1 MADVIG
7 VKADGIRAY
16 LTRDL
21 ENALKATEMI
31 RAQRRA
37 MAAAIAGARAELAML
52 SDGGPHD
59 LTEITR
65 SRLNELVAQMETFD
79 REVAV
84 PAENRH
90 RKAQQRKDH
99 FEAFVARVIAA

>member
-1 MADVIG
+1 VRT
-7 VKADGIRAY
+7 DGIRAY

-21 ENALKATEMI
+21 ESAVKATDMI

-37 MAAAIAGARAELAML
+37 MAASIAGVRAELAML
-52 SDGGPHD
+52 SDGGPPD

-65 SRLNELVAQMETFD
+65 SRLIELVAQMETFD

-84 PAENRH
+84 PAENRRH
-90 RKAQQRKDH
+90 KAQQKKDH
-99 FEAFVARVIAA
+99 FESFVARVIAA